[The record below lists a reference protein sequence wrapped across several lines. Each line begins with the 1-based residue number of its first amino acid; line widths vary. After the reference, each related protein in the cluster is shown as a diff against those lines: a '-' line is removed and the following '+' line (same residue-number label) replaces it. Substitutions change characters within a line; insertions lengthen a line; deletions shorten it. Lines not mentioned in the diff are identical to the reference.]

1 MRKALT
7 LSIFL
12 IFQHFLILFQFS
24 RKMCPAIPFA
34 LEDQHPVFL
43 QLLNPEKKNS
53 YEHINDLSIKIYVK
67 CLKLDTDLLITEL

>member
-1 MRKALT
+1 MKKALT

-12 IFQHFLILFQFS
+12 ILQLFLVLFQFS
-24 RKMCPAIPFA
+24 RKICPAIPFA

-53 YEHINDLSIKIYVK
+53 HKYTND
-67 CLKLDTDLLITEL
+67 